1 MNEEYLKGLH
11 THLGIKDDYDTW
23 LNAVKDNE
31 QYLKGLHGHLGI
43 KDDYDTWHSS
53 VLGKKKASTESSSTG
68 AKEPT
73 ASEDFAN
80 DDRFEYDRKF
90 QAQQAKKE
98 PQLPV
103 QLDGNLGKEMEVAGQ
118 RSRGEAVD
126 GAPRVEF
133 EKAPVVKPKSIE
145 ETAQSYRDMGFTDE
159 EYDLIEMTDEE
170 FEADLEAQI
179 AKRRKH
185 GEESIEEYEQRKAKQ
200 KEAEAKESGQDWA
213 WNAAR
218 AARYEQ
224 SQKTDILTD
233 LEGGGQKNPTTQTEL
248 ENAKYRE
255 IQQGIAKI
263 YSDIEKGL
271 ESETSLT
278 TDFWVKEQAEYLGI
292 NPDGLSLEGLS
303 AEVNKRKDYF
313 EGILFERTVDKV
325 AWKKQQEKSNDIDY
339 TYFRR
344 ATKDA
349 VFNIANDAVIWAND
363 TFGGSSLTSERYQQL
378 KAERRVQTQLELGH
392 DIYDDRGIGDAFAD
406 GDIYLGWQK
415 SLLGAADS
423 WVYLAS
429 AILNPAVAI
438 YSAGA
443 SGTLGTYEA
452 YRDRSDLTEEEKQG
466 LAFASGIVEGVI
478 TRVGMGNIRRT
489 RAALGIVDDIGS
501 ASVKAKSAAYR
512 KAVDFLQPISK
523 KVAGALDKPL
533 VRAGV
538 VLSRDVAEEQAEE
551 LSIALAQAGL
561 AYAIADDEFDP
572 MELVD
577 VAVTTLLISGPTSG
591 ITANAEY
598 RTYGDFEY
606 SPLSEDAEKFE
617 SLKSY
622 YSDLKQSLKE
632 EDLDSDAKKIIKD
645 ELISVKSEMNDIKN
659 KSIKAFEKMSEED
672 RANVQEI
679 NKEIRKAS
687 KAAKKSDSPTVKNA
701 AKKKIAALLEIKAAM
716 EGSFTTREKADPLED
731 ANVTE
736 TEKQSEEDIPVLR
749 TAADLAAALKAK
761 VDARKE
767 EAKTTPSKA
776 IDTRVRY
783 LNPATNE
790 TVEGVLSK
798 DGQRLVVETDNGNII
813 DIENFDEVSDK
824 NLEDLNLSVAEGF
837 LIPSEDGSFTYNRAG
852 GVAPKGTKMSNNN
865 GVKAIRRDKNGNV
878 KNVLLTSPD
887 GSETYNLK
895 GEEAEEAAYN
905 ILLKETQTEEATAKV
920 NEELELD
927 RLAEEST
934 KQEGEPVE
942 EAVEDSAAKP
952 VKETKSEQVDT
963 KQLETVGDV
972 AVDEKSKGI
981 VNRMLSALKIV
992 SPDLKIVMHSSRDS
1006 YNKTHSGASRD
1017 VGHFNP
1023 SSDTIHVLV
1032 DGSNPLDMEGYM
1044 LLKHEAIHPILE
1056 SILASDPEFASRLE
1070 KRIKFIM
1077 NRYAKGTPE
1086 QERVLAHYNRY
1097 AKRSDQSLELLTEF
1111 LAVFSEPNG
1120 VKLLSKNK
1128 SVFQKIADLFQMIID
1143 RVKGF
1148 RDGKIPTSEKQV
1160 INLAKELGKALS
1172 TGSAIDVDKTLESA
1186 KEKVIR
1192 SSLSKKSDPET
1203 AYQPKRGESPEIVK
1217 AEWDKSKNNFI
1228 VAEDFEHSLELRRMG
1243 FKETHQ
1249 KDGKVYMSTPVR
1261 YEEYN
1266 ASTSVAK
1273 IKSDSFIKES
1283 DIKDKK
1289 KLRVYKTLSA
1299 LSKYAGYK
1307 MTFVDRLDLNF
1318 DSALVV
1324 PDKDNDISENT
1335 VVVNLAYSNART
1347 GAGGLS
1353 LAVVET
1359 LRRKAPQAFNELY
1372 KNIVENKDSEI
1383 YRIFQSYVKNSPQI
1397 KLKEDK
1403 EFVAMANL
1411 VQELIDR
1418 ATTSAVGESTTEFLN
1433 DFQSKLA
1440 DVLGSQKEGD
1450 LKLAMMP
1457 LGENFVLAV
1466 ESQLIN
1472 NAEGYTLT
1480 EDTDVLERDII
1491 RRLKDKV
1498 IQNLRKNNAN
1508 YKRFYRSLTAPIP
1521 KEADMFGMAKHTM
1534 FDATYEAG
1542 YGVDIDGDVINNFID
1557 TSNVLEFVANDQQLK
1572 EIGKIFGLLSKY
1584 TIPKNFSDN
1593 LDNAI
1598 LNQNPENISG
1608 EEKEIYDFIIRYFDF
1623 NDISL
1628 EEQERLIDGNVY
1640 RFLEDI
1646 KNGNID
1652 FTGMLYAITGE
1663 FELSM
1668 LGRVHYDVM
1677 DDVRN
1682 ILWDGDVST
1691 LSTEQELSRYEE
1703 LIFESS
1709 LDIFEEVNSKIERLE
1724 SGDPKQL
1731 ANLEK
1736 AKTLKEAMKAAD
1748 LTVPNVTADGVFIFT
1763 IKYNELKKY
1772 FPSDIVEGA
1781 ERVFNER
1788 AFMTLKITPTKE
1800 GVLDIAYDVAL
1811 DGTINEEYSDFPTGW
1826 NVGRNMS
1833 MPVIFKYTNDVAA
1846 ILNSKGISFTAVET
1860 NKHPNID
1867 ISQYTK
1873 SQQKAFKEGG
1883 SPIMRR
1889 GLNNIAAVRDGNMV
1903 LAKDSKDIAVILD
1916 GKVFKTR
1923 DKDVLKFISKPHRK
1937 IKLLNAAN
1945 QVESGELI
1953 GDYIK
1958 ENDPALAKKITSGTP
1973 LKLEGRGIYA
1983 IAHEINEN
1991 SFSLPT
1997 AEAIMNNYPMRSVYE
2012 NGEKYVSSSGIR
2024 SMLSDDSSKERQRL
2038 GQKGVDAYDKMA
2050 ENAEEAII
2058 GRSKSSILN
2067 FVKKWFNREA
2077 VVSNTAYLQKAMKN
2091 GFADFIKAQFTAL
2104 NGQRA
2109 NADRIFQKVEK
2120 KIYGKLN
2127 TTDESLVNQ
2136 IIFYRRV
2143 IQIDT
2148 NRENRLRDNKNSL
2161 AAVDTEIKSL
2171 KALPKDKETE
2181 KRIKNALERKK
2192 YFEEQVERYQS
2203 EFLHPSDGSVKMNAD
2218 VASASIETLKRQSGD
2233 ELYNKLNNRAD
2244 IYFDEYRKILQ
2255 ETYEAGI
2262 IDKETRDRFIS
2273 DDYSPRVFLEK
2284 MFAETG
2290 TTVFEHMNLNEN
2302 QIAALKNGSDQ
2313 AIFTDARYLLNLSLR
2328 SLKHKAASNKLFSA
2342 MDKAAAEMQYK
2353 MLGAT
2358 VREANYKKDKEGKV
2372 IEDGFGNRVVED
2384 ADNGYKNI
2392 FYRLEG
2398 KKRAFQV
2405 KSEYYNS
2412 LMGIEERRLLT
2423 STQRRR
2429 ASRLSGTSTKKALV
2443 TGLRPTFAFIA
2454 TSRGMVEVTRGRGV
2468 YDKYGFLPLMQ
2479 AMALVDFIK
2488 NLPAAVMD
2496 GALVD
2501 DYFAHGGGM
2510 SFLTTQGRP
2519 EQIYKRKK
2527 STYRRVLGKYSPI
2540 KGAGKALAFLGE
2552 KSEIALRLAIYT
2564 RTLNNLEKTR
2574 PELTDFQ
2581 RKSLAVEEARMIAD
2595 FSQGGYLTKDLDSV
2609 KPYLNAAIQGTRG
2622 TIEYWKEN
2630 PKMAV
2635 FKQAQSLAI
2644 QTAITLLGLGALT
2657 PEEWEKIPP
2666 YYKNRYLMIPLF
2678 IKGENGR
2685 MLFLRIP
2692 KAHQFMFFDH
2702 FAIMTAESIHAAQNG
2717 EEYDWKM
2724 YDKDSKGDPTGY
2736 LSKEG
2741 FSLIDALLGSLPVGD
2756 LIPEE
2761 IFAPK
2766 KLSLNNFFWQV
2777 VSTAP
2782 ALGAFDTYS
2791 NNIDRY
2797 RDSKIV
2803 YNQNSTDKAVQMQ
2816 GFKDG
2821 RTRDIFKLTSS
2832 LLGGSAPKMQ
2842 AAFEKLYANESS
2854 LIVNLMYQ
2862 ITDAIIETA
2871 EENDGG
2877 PQRIKDRKRKI
2888 DKTLGLKRSFIYEL
2902 PEKKWESTFKE
2913 TFSEIDGEGQAEK
2926 VRIRTEIG
2934 ILYQNNDFDYKE
2946 TTGSLPQYIQDYVN
2960 KLDPSMRRYAVNHAK
2975 TRGFGFKSDYVF
2987 KELAQSETAQG
2998 LVKKLKLLYQFDN
3011 WTDLDIDIRRDIM
3024 TSLIEAGLRN
3034 KTALNAELNKKQ
3046 K

>member
-11 THLGIKDDYDTW
+11 GHLKIKDDYDTW
-23 LNAVKDNE
+23 INSVKDNE
-31 QYLKGLHGHLGI
+31 EYLKGLHKYLEVNDNY
-43 KDDYDTWHSS
+43 DDWYGA
-53 VLGKKKASTESSSTG
+53 VLGKKKDSTESLSTG
-68 AKEPT
+68 ERGTT

-90 QAQQAKKE
+90 QEQQDKE
-98 PQLPV
+98 ETQLPV
-103 QLDGNLGKEMEVAGQ
+103 QLGGNLGKEMEVAGQ

-170 FEADLEAQI
+170 FEADLEAQMS
-179 AKRRKH
+179 KRRKH

-224 SQKTDILTD
+224 SQETDILTD
-233 LEGGGQKNPTTQTEL
+233 LEGGSQKNPTTQTEL

-406 GDIYLGWQK
+406 GDIRLGWQK

-423 WVYLAS
+423 WVYLAG
-429 AILNPAVAI
+429 AIINPAVAI
-438 YSAGA
+438 YGSGA

-452 YRDRSDLTEEEKQG
+452 YRDRADLTEEEKQG
-466 LAFASGIVEGVI
+466 LAFSSGIVEGVI
-478 TRVGMGNIRRT
+478 TKIGMGNIRRT
-489 RAALGIVDDIGS
+489 RAALGIADDIGS

-512 KAVDFLQPISK
+512 KAIDFLQPISK

-551 LSIALAQAGL
+551 LSIALSQAGL
-561 AYAIADDEFDP
+561 AYAIAGDEFDP
-572 MELVD
+572 MELID
-577 VAVTTLLISGPTSG
+577 VAMTTLLISGPTSG

-606 SPLSEDAEKFE
+606 SPLSKDAKKFE

-659 KSIKAFEKMSEED
+659 KSIKAFEEMSEED

-687 KAAKKSDSPTVKNA
+687 RAAKKSDSPTVKNA

-716 EGSFTTREKADPLED
+716 EGSFTTREKADPLKD

-767 EAKTTPSKA
+767 KAKTTPSKA

-865 GVKAIRRDKNGNV
+865 GVKAIRRDKSGNV

-934 KQEGEPVE
+934 KQESEPVE
-942 EAVEDSAAKP
+942 EAVEDSATKP

-1023 SSDTIHVLV
+1023 SSDTIHILV

-1148 RDGKIPTSEKQV
+1148 RDGKIPMSEKEV
-1160 INLAKELGKALS
+1160 VNLAKELGKALS
-1172 TGSAIDVDKTLESA
+1172 TGSAIDIDKTLDSV
-1186 KEKVIR
+1186 KEKAIR

-1203 AYQPKRGESPEIVK
+1203 AYQPKRGESPEVVK
-1217 AEWDKSKNNFI
+1217 AEWNKSGNNFI

-1289 KLRVYKTLSA
+1289 KVRVYKTLNA

-1307 MTFVDRLDLNF
+1307 MTFVDRPDLNF

-1335 VVVNLAYSNART
+1335 VVVNLAYANART

-1353 LAVVET
+1353 LTVVET
-1359 LRRKAPQAFNELY
+1359 LRRKAPESFNELY

-1383 YRIFQSYVKNSPQI
+1383 YRIFQSYVKNSPEI
-1397 KLKEDK
+1397 KLNEDK

-1418 ATTSAVGESTTEFLN
+1418 ATTDAVGESTTEFLN

-1440 DVLGSQKEGD
+1440 DVLSNQKEGD

-1472 NAEGYTLT
+1472 NGEGYILT
-1480 EDTDVLERDII
+1480 EDTAVLERDII
-1491 RRLKDKV
+1491 RRLKDRV
-1498 IQNLRKNNAN
+1498 VQNLRKNNAN
-1508 YKRFYRSLTAPIP
+1508 YRRFYRSLTAPIP
-1521 KEADMFGMAKHTM
+1521 KEADMFGVAKHTM
-1534 FDATYEAG
+1534 FDALYEAG
-1542 YGVDIDGDVINNFID
+1542 YGVDIDGDVLNNFID
-1557 TSNVLEFVANDQQLK
+1557 TSNVLEFVANDKQLK
-1572 EIGKIFGLLSKY
+1572 EIGNIFGLLSKY
-1584 TIPKNFSDN
+1584 TVPKNFSDN

-1598 LNQNPENISG
+1598 LNKNPENISG
-1608 EEKEIYDFIIRYFDF
+1608 EEKEIYDFIIKYFDF

-1628 EEQERLIDGNVY
+1628 EEQERLLQGDVF
-1640 RFLEDI
+1640 RFLSDM

-1652 FTGMLYAITGE
+1652 FTGMLYAITSD

-1677 DDVRN
+1677 DDVRE
-1682 ILWDGDVST
+1682 ILWDGDTRT
-1691 LSTEQELSRYEE
+1691 LSTEQELSMYEE
-1703 LIFESS
+1703 LMFESS
-1709 LDIFEEVNSKIERLE
+1709 LDIFEEANSKIERLQ

-1736 AKTLKEAMKAAD
+1736 AKTLKEAMKAAN

-1772 FPSDIVEGA
+1772 FPSDIAEGA

-1800 GVLDIAYDVAL
+1800 GVLDISYDVAL
-1811 DGTINEEYSDFPTGW
+1811 DGNINEDYSDFPTGW
-1826 NVGRNMS
+1826 KVGKMS
-1833 MPVIFKYTNDVAA
+1833 MPVIFKYTNDIAA

-1860 NKHPNID
+1860 NKHRNID
-1867 ISQYTK
+1867 ISLYSK

-1889 GLNNIAAVRDGNMV
+1889 GLNNIAAAKDGNMV

-1937 IKLLNAAN
+1937 FKLLSAAS

-1953 GDYIK
+1953 GESIK
-1958 ENDPALAKKITSGTP
+1958 ETDPALAKKIASGTP
-1973 LKLEGRGIYA
+1973 LELEGRGVYA
-1983 IAHEINEN
+1983 VAHEINTN
-1991 SFSLPT
+1991 SYSLPT
-1997 AEAIMNNYPMRSVYE
+1997 AEAIENNYPMRSVYE

-2024 SMLSDDSSKERQRL
+2024 SMLSDDSSKERERL

-2058 GRSKSSILN
+2058 GKSKSSILN

-2127 TTDESLVNQ
+2127 TTDEGTVNQ

-2171 KALPKDKETE
+2171 KALPKDKQTE

-2290 TTVFEHMNLNEN
+2290 TTVFEHMNLDEN
-2302 QIAALKNGSDQ
+2302 QIAALKNGSDL

-2342 MDKAAAEMQYK
+2342 MDEAAAEMQYK

-2358 VREANYKKDKEGKV
+2358 VREANYKKDKEGNV

-2398 KKRAFQV
+2398 KKRAFQI

-2423 STQRRR
+2423 SKQRRNF
-2429 ASRLSGTSTKKALV
+2429 SRYSGTSTKKALV
-2443 TGLRPTFAFIA
+2443 TGLRPSFAFIA
-2454 TSRGMVEVTRGRGV
+2454 SARGMVEVTRGRGV

-2496 GALVD
+2496 TALVD

-2540 KGAGKALAFLGE
+2540 KGAGKGLAFLGE

-2564 RTLNNLEKTR
+2564 RTLKNLEKTR

-2622 TIEYWKEN
+2622 TIEYFKEN

-2702 FAIMTAESIHAAQNG
+2702 FAIMTAESIHASRNG

-2736 LSKEG
+2736 LSEQG
-2741 FSLIDALLGSLPVGD
+2741 FGLVDAFLGSLPVGD

-2766 KLSLNNFFWQV
+2766 KLSGNDFFWQV

-2803 YNQNSTDKAVQMQ
+2803 HNQNSTDKAVQMQ

-2821 RTRDIFKLTSS
+2821 RTRDIFKLTSG

-2871 EENDGG
+2871 EESDGG

-2934 ILYQNNDFDYKE
+2934 ILYENNDFDYKE
-2946 TTGSLPQYIQDYVN
+2946 TTGSLPKYIEDYVK

-2998 LVKKLKLLYQFDN
+2998 LVKKLKLLYHFDN
-3011 WTDLDIDIRRDIM
+3011 WTDLDVDIRKEIM